1 MIKDLI
7 ARNRSYRRFYQEAV
21 PMAKGAD
28 GSIKTYVDSSGV
40 RHVPKRSLSEL
51 IVSEF
56 GD

>member
-1 MIKDLI
+1 
-7 ARNRSYRRFYQEAV
+7 
-21 PMAKGAD
+21 MAKGAD
-28 GSIKTYVDSSGV
+28 GSMKTYVDSSGV